1 MESVFCNSGIESI
14 YNFYN
19 CFSYACKLDSRAIL
33 INVSDIV
40 ALYGENY
47 VDLMCELVNER
58 YNNGDLQ
65 VANELKRL
73 ELFL

>member
-1 MESVFCNSGIESI
+1 MESVFCNSGMESI

-33 INVSDIV
+33 INVRDIV
-40 ALYGENY
+40 ALYGGNY
-47 VDLMCELVNER
+47 VDLMCKIVNER
-58 YNNGDLQ
+58 YTNGKLL

-73 ELFL
+73 ELFI